1 MDDTEFTNG
10 STSDRAASDG
20 TAPPAA
26 QPRVRISSPAD
37 ALAIVPHLLG
47 FHPANSLVVIGAGR
61 PRDRIE
67 LAFRYDLP
75 DPPDPGMAAH
85 IAAHAL
91 AVLSRR
97 ELTTVIGIGYG
108 PGSLVTPVADI
119 LAAGLRQ
126 AGLRPRELMRVEN
139 GRYWSY
145 ICRNPACCPAEGVP
159 FDVGTHPAA
168 AAMIVAGMAAY
179 PDRGALARTLAP
191 VSGPA
196 ADSMERAT
204 HRARQRAGDLI
215 AEAAG
220 PGPGDRTRLLAQEG
234 RRAVMEAIRTDRG
247 GGRIGD
253 DEQVAWL
260 SVVVALLPVR
270 DDAWA
275 RMDPEH
281 QQAHLRLWADVVRRA
296 RPRYVPAPASLL
308 AFTAWQAGD
317 GALANIALDRALAA
331 DPAYSMALLL
341 RDIMDAGVPPSA
353 ARMPM
358 TPDQVADSYARIEDA
373 SAPKGPPPAGSAR
386 GTGSGGGTGSG
397 RGARSGRGA
406 GSGRKTRKRPSR

>member
-1 MDDTEFTNG
+1 MADTESTDG
-10 STSDRAASDG
+10 S
-20 TAPPAA
+20 APPAP
-26 QPRVRISSPAD
+26 QPGVRISSPAD

-75 DPPDPGMAAH
+75 DPPDSGKAAD
-85 IAAHAL
+85 IAAHSL
-91 AVLSRR
+91 AVLDRR
-97 ELTTVIGIGYG
+97 RLTTVIGIGYG
-108 PGSLVTPVADI
+108 PGRLVTPVADV

-126 AGLRPRELMRVEN
+126 AGLRPREADALED
-139 GRYWSY
+139 GRHWSY

-159 FDVGTHPAA
+159 FDVGAHPAA

-179 PDRGALARTLAP
+179 PDRGALARTVAP

-196 ADSMERAT
+196 ADSMDRAT
-204 HRARQRAGDLI
+204 RRAGQRAADLLS
-215 AEAAG
+215 AAAG
-220 PGPGDRTRLLAQEG
+220 PSPNDRTRLLVADG
-234 RRAVMEAIRTDRG
+234 RRAVIEAIQTYRG
-247 GGRIGD
+247 GGQVSED
-253 DEQVAWL
+253 DQVAWL
-260 SVVVALLPVR
+260 SVVLARLPVR

-281 QQAHLRLWADVVRRA
+281 RQAHLRLWADVVRRA
-296 RPRYVPAPASLL
+296 CSPYVPAPASLL

-317 GALANIALDRALAA
+317 GALANIAIDRALAS
-331 DPAYSMALLL
+331 DPTYSMALLL

-358 TPDQVADSYARIEDA
+358 TPDQVAASYASLDDD
-373 SAPKGPPPAGSAR
+373 PAAGKPVAAEEA
-386 GTGSGGGTGSG
+386 G
-397 RGARSGRGA
+397 RAARSGRGA
-406 GSGRKTRKRPSR
+406 GSGRKARKRPSR

>member
-1 MDDTEFTNG
+1 MADTESTDG
-10 STSDRAASDG
+10 S
-20 TAPPAA
+20 APPDT

-37 ALAIVPHLLG
+37 ALAIVPHLIG

-75 DPPDPGMAAH
+75 DPPDSDKAAD
-85 IAAHAL
+85 IAAHSL
-91 AVLSRR
+91 AVLNRR
-97 ELTTVIGIGYG
+97 GLTTVIGIGYG
-108 PGSLVTPVADI
+108 PGRLVTPVADV

-126 AGLRPRELMRVEN
+126 AGLRPRELMRVED

-145 ICRNPACCPAEGVP
+145 ICRNPACCPPEGVP
-159 FDVGTHPAA
+159 FDVAAHPAA

-179 PDRGALARTLAP
+179 PDRGALARTVAP

-196 ADSMERAT
+196 ADSMDHATRRAG
-204 HRARQRAGDLI
+204 QRAADLI
-215 AEAAG
+215 SAAAG
-220 PGPGDRTRLLAQEG
+220 QWPNDRTQLLVADG
-234 RRAVMEAIRTDRG
+234 RRAVIEAIQTYRG
-247 GGRIGD
+247 GGRLSED
-253 DEQVAWL
+253 DPVAWL
-260 SVVVALLPVR
+260 SVVLARLPVR

-281 QQAHLRLWADVVRRA
+281 HQSHLRLWADVVRRA
-296 RPRYVPAPASLL
+296 CSRYVPAPASLL

-317 GALANIALDRALAA
+317 GALANIAIDRALAS

-358 TPDQVADSYARIEDA
+358 TPDQVAASYAGMDDDP
-373 SAPKGPPPAGSAR
+373 APGPVPA
-386 GTGSGGGTGSG
+386 
-397 RGARSGRGA
+397 GARSGRRA
-406 GSGRKTRKRPSR
+406 RKRPSR

>member
-1 MDDTEFTNG
+1 MEDTEFTDG
-10 STSDRAASDG
+10 SAAGSSASG
-20 TAPPAA
+20 SSASGSSAPPAT

-47 FHPANSLVVIGAGR
+47 FHPASSLVVIGAGR

-75 DPPDPGMAAH
+75 DPPDSDKAAT

-97 ELTTVIGIGYG
+97 RLTTVIGIGYG
-108 PGSLVTPVADI
+108 PGQLVTPVADA

-145 ICRNPACCPAEGVP
+145 ICHNPACCPAGGVP
-159 FDVGTHPAA
+159 FDVGAHPAA

-191 VSGPA
+191 VSGAA

-204 HRARQRAGDLI
+204 RRARQRAGDLI

-220 PGPGDRTRLLAQEG
+220 PGPGDRTRLLAEEG
-234 RRAVMEAIRTDRG
+234 RRAVMEAIETYRS
-247 GGRIGD
+247 GGRVGD
-253 DEQVAWL
+253 EDRVAWL

-317 GALANIALDRALAA
+317 GALANIAIDRALAA
-331 DPAYSMALLL
+331 DPGYSMALLL

-358 TPDQVADSYARIEDA
+358 TPQQVADSYARIDDG
-373 SAPKGPPPAGSAR
+373 SAPKDPPSGESARSAGSAR
-386 GTGSGGGTGSG
+386 GAGPG
-397 RGARSGRGA
+397 RRA
-406 GSGRKTRKRPSR
+406 RKRPSR

>member
-1 MDDTEFTNG
+1 MEDTESTDG
-10 STSDRAASDG
+10 S
-20 TAPPAA
+20 APPDM

-75 DPPDPGMAAH
+75 DPPDSDKAAD
-85 IAAHAL
+85 IAAHSL
-91 AVLSRR
+91 AVLNRR
-97 ELTTVIGIGYG
+97 RLTTVIGIGYG
-108 PGSLVTPVADI
+108 PGRLVTPVADV
-119 LAAGLRQ
+119 LAARLRQ
-126 AGLRPRELMRVEN
+126 AGLRPRELMRVED

-145 ICRNPACCPAEGVP
+145 ICRNLECCPAEGVP
-159 FDVGTHPAA
+159 FDVGAHPAA

-179 PDRGALARTLAP
+179 PDRGALARTVAP

-196 ADSMERAT
+196 ADSMDHAT
-204 HRARQRAGDLI
+204 QRAQQRAADLI
-215 AEAAG
+215 SAA
-220 PGPGDRTRLLAQEG
+220 PGQSPNDPTGLLVADG
-234 RRAVMEAIRTDRG
+234 RRAVIEAIQTYRSG
-247 GGRIGD
+247 GQFSED
-253 DEQVAWL
+253 DPVAWL
-260 SVVVALLPVR
+260 SVVLARLPVR

-281 QQAHLRLWADVVRRA
+281 RQPHLRLWADVVRRA
-296 RPRYVPAPASLL
+296 CSRYVPAPASLL

-317 GALANIALDRALAA
+317 GALANIAIDRALAS

-358 TPDQVADSYARIEDA
+358 TPEQVAASYAGMDDDP
-373 SAPKGPPPAGSAR
+373 APGSPVPA
-386 GTGSGGGTGSG
+386 
-397 RGARSGRGA
+397 GARSGRRA
-406 GSGRKTRKRPSR
+406 RKRPSR

>member
-1 MDDTEFTNG
+1 
-10 STSDRAASDG
+10 
-20 TAPPAA
+20 
-26 QPRVRISSPAD
+26 
-37 ALAIVPHLLG
+37 VPHLLG

-75 DPPDPGMAAH
+75 DPPDADKAAD
-85 IAAHAL
+85 IAAHSL

-97 ELTTVIGIGYG
+97 RLTTVIGIGYG
-108 PGSLVTPVADI
+108 TGRLVTPVADV

-126 AGLRPRELMRVEN
+126 AGLRPRELMRVDS

-145 ICRNPACCPAEGVP
+145 ICHNPACCPAEGVR
-159 FDVGTHPAA
+159 FDVGAHPAA

-179 PDRGALARTLAP
+179 PDRAALARTLAP
-191 VSGPA
+191 ASGA
-196 ADSMERAT
+196 AAESMDRAT
-204 HRARQRAGDLI
+204 RRARQRAGGLV
-215 AEAAG
+215 AETAG
-220 PGPGDRTRLLAQEG
+220 QWPGDRARLLVEEG
-234 RRAVMEAIRTDRG
+234 RRAVVAAIQTYRSG
-247 GGRIGD
+247 GQVSD
-253 DEQVAWL
+253 DDVLAWL
-260 SVVVALLPVR
+260 SVVLAQLPVR

-281 QQAHLRLWADVVRRA
+281 QEAHLRLWSDVVRRA
-296 RPRYVPAPASLL
+296 CSGFVPAPASLL

-317 GALANIALDRALAA
+317 GALANIALDRALAS

-358 TPDQVADSYARIEDA
+358 TPDQVAASYGQMDA
-373 SAPKGPPPAGSAR
+373 DRAPERPMP
-386 GTGSGGGTGSG
+386 
-397 RGARSGRGA
+397 ARSGRDA
-406 GSGRKTRKRPSR
+406 GSGRRTRKRPSL